1 MTLIP
6 FDSIRRAQKLK
17 CNLGFLGICMAMLYV
32 RFVGNNSSMMQKTQ
46 AKSIHDHFF
55 VSGNFVESQLL

>member
-1 MTLIP
+1 
-6 FDSIRRAQKLK
+6 
-17 CNLGFLGICMAMLYV
+17 MAMLYV

-55 VSGNFVESQLL
+55 VSGDFVESQLL